1 MQDCIGFTAFL
12 VVLLMYGA
20 AFCQESNGVVRDFI
34 CLFRVFARLDGGFR
48 VGGFRDRFLLPG
60 TFAGYVFNG
69 PRTPNVSEQSLEKYL
84 TPPPYKPL

>member
-1 MQDCIGFTAFL
+1 MQDCIGFAVFL
-12 VVLLMYGA
+12 VVLFVYGA

-48 VGGFRDRFLLPG
+48 VEGLEIGFLLPG

-69 PRTPNVSEQSLEKYL
+69 PRAPNFSV
-84 TPPPYKPL
+84 